1 MPRVRTAAGT
11 TNIGEVVDFPELN
24 TLSARLIRAGY
35 DEGGRPDGHSGR
47 GFRTLYPGTDV
58 LGFLSLGKPQT
69 HTRGPDTSGFPATR
83 YRNGIAADL
92 TIPIRGVTIT
102 LRT

>member
-35 DEGGRPDGHSGR
+35 DEGGAQTVTVGEDSGPYIQELTSWAF
-47 GFRTLYPGTDV
+47 FRWENRRLTPAAPTQAD
-58 LGFLSLGKPQT
+58 FPP
-69 HTRGPDTSGFPATR
+69 PDTATASLQISQFR
-83 YRNGIAADL
+83 SAA
-92 TIPIRGVTIT
+92 
-102 LRT
+102 